1 MHVAGFDFSSP
12 ICKPAAH
19 ACGIERMDGMRI
31 DGDALAFVYGMQNRS
46 WKELQGREIKMH
58 DRDYYH

>member
-19 ACGIERMDGMRI
+19 ACGIERMDGMWI
-31 DGDALAFVYGMQNRS
+31 DGDASTFVYGMQNRS

-58 DRDYYH
+58 DRDY